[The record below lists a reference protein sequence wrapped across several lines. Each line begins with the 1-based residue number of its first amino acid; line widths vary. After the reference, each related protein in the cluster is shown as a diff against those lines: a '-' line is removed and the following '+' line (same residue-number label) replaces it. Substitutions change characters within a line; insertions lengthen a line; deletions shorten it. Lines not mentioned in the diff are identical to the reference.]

1 MQAEAHYNKIKAP
14 FILRHQLYLHIFMK
28 KTIQHNRSSRNN
40 ILPERSQCQP
50 CQLKVLDTERN
61 AYNGDAQQ

>member
-14 FILRHQLYLHIFMK
+14 FILYHQLYLHIFIK
-28 KTIQHNRSSRNN
+28 NDTAQSLKPQQYPSRKG
-40 ILPERSQCQP
+40 QCQP

>member
-14 FILRHQLYLHIFMK
+14 FILHHQLYLHIFIK